1 LSFSKDENIALNF
14 IRHKS
19 YSGTS
24 KVLFILQK
32 DNSINSRLS
41 THADIENISIFPN
54 EKEVLF
60 FPFSSFEI
68 KSIQN
73 DINNP
78 EMYRINLFYLGKY
91 LKEFQKDENFT
102 SLEDK
107 IPDSEFK
114 KHLLKSKIVKK
125 EYIKNINNKQIFQS
139 FENYEKEIIQ
149 EKEHKIEN
157 IINTKQIE
165 QKKKQKIEKIF
176 KKIEPPDKN
185 EGTDSCA
192 NLNIPSDPILPP
204 IDELEKEEEG
214 KKKN

>member
-1 LSFSKDENIALNF
+1 MSFSKDENIALNF
-14 IRHKS
+14 ISHKS
-19 YSGTS
+19 YSGSS

-41 THADIENISIFPN
+41 THVDIENISIFPN

-125 EYIKNINNKQIFQS
+125 EYIKNINISKYF
-139 FENYEKEIIQ
+139 KAL
-149 EKEHKIEN
+149 KIM
-157 IINTKQIE
+157 
-165 QKKKQKIEKIF
+165 KKKLF
-176 KKIEPPDKN
+176 
-185 EGTDSCA
+185 
-192 NLNIPSDPILPP
+192 
-204 IDELEKEEEG
+204 
-214 KKKN
+214 KKKNIK